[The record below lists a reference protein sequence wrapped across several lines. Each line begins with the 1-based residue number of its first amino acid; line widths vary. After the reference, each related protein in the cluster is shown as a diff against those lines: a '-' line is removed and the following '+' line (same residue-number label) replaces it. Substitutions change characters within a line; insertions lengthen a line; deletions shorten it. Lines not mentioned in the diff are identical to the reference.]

1 MAVGTAILEA
11 SERQENRNK
20 MALEGVVKYV
30 CFSGE
35 APKTIRFGKKVE
47 NRMTIS
53 AVRTEWARRE
63 GRFGMKNVARELTA
77 KRVQAFL
84 LIVLFGVSASA
95 QAGTRQS
102 NKFPNIKISNF
113 GQMDEHL
120 YRGEQPNEEDYKAL
134 AEIGIKVIVDLRN
147 DPQPF
152 AKPATE
158 AAGMRYVNIPMSDKK
173 RPSDTQIE
181 EFLALTQNKEE
192 GPFYI
197 HCKGG
202 RHRTGVM
209 GAVYRYNYD
218 KWTYEQVYREMK
230 DYDYYSRWGHGALGD
245 YVKDYYQSF
254 QTRSVN
260 TSSGA
265 ASSN

>member
-1 MAVGTAILEA
+1 
-11 SERQENRNK
+11 
-20 MALEGVVKYV
+20 
-30 CFSGE
+30 
-35 APKTIRFGKKVE
+35 
-47 NRMTIS
+47 
-53 AVRTEWARRE
+53 
-63 GRFGMKNVARELTA
+63 MKNAARKLTVN
-77 KRVQAFL
+77 RVQAFL
-84 LIVLFGVSASA
+84 LVILFGASVSA

-102 NKFPNIKISNF
+102 DKFPQVKIDNF

-134 AEIGIKVIVDLRN
+134 ADLGIKVIVDLRN
-147 DPQPF
+147 DPRPF
-152 AKPATE
+152 AKQATE

-181 EFLALTQNKEE
+181 QFLALTQNKSE

-209 GAVYRYNYD
+209 GAVYRYTYD
-218 KWTYEQVYREMK
+218 RWNYEQVYREMK

-245 YVKDYYQSF
+245 YVKDYYQNI
-254 QTRSVN
+254 QTRAIQ
-260 TSSGA
+260 TSSDT
-265 ASSN
+265 ASSTPN